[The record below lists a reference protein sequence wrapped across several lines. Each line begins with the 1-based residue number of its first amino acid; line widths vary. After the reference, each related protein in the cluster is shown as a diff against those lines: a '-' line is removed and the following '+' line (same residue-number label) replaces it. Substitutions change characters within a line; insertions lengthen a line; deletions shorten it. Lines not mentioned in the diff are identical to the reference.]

1 VLGMKT
7 LTTHSNLRA
16 VSPEDQEDLLG
27 AKGKRSVYGTADA
40 TAMPSPYALLKLAS
54 ALLPAY

>member
-1 VLGMKT
+1 MKT